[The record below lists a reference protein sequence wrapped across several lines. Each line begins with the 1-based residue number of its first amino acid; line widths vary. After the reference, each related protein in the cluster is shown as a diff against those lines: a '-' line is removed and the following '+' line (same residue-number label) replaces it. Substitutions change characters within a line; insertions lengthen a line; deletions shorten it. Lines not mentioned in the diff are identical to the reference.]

1 MKPTIKATLY
11 TASKG
16 QNSCLSSHGLLIFM
30 EETIQILVLLKLYN
44 KGGLQKWWMSPHAG
58 GNRIVSESKCS
69 FPKKDLIQKGFLK
82 DFFCV
87 PQFLFTFV
95 V

>member
-16 QNSCLSSHGLLIFM
+16 KNSGLSSHGLLIFM

-44 KGGLQKWWMSPHAG
+44 
-58 GNRIVSESKCS
+58 
-69 FPKKDLIQKGFLK
+69 
-82 DFFCV
+82 
-87 PQFLFTFV
+87 
-95 V
+95 